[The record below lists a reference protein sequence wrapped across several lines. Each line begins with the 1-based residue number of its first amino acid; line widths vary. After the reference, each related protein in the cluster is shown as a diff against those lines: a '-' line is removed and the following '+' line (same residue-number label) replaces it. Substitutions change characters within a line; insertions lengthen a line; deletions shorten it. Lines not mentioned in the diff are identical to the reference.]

1 MISVIVPIFNQ
12 ERYIKKCLCSIL
24 TQSYRDVEVIAV
36 NDGSTDNTLKIL
48 KDLSK
53 KDHRVKIIDKINEG
67 VSHARRD
74 GLKAAK
80 GHFICFV
87 DSDDYLPERA
97 LETLYSIILKE
108 NVDIVIGQCI
118 RKIGPFT
125 KRACNRNKYCE
136 RRITLPELWDQLYIS
151 FMGVNILPVQ
161 VWGKLYKKDVIDDA
175 LNHSSLFSD
184 KVQSLGEDEYFNLML
199 HPFVKS
205 IFITCQYVYVYRYG
219 GITSRYNENLKELY
233 EMSDIR
239 LKLLDK
245 YKYTKGY
252 PTLFI
257 EFKNCIFSD
266 ILQRMEYL
274 NENKS
279 EIFSFLDYELG
290 KRETYKRM
298 ADYYK
303 SVSPNSE
310 INALLTRDFEKIW
323 SIASSKYEKGRKG
336 RVMKKLL
343 MIASNSIGKW
353 FSLANTY
360 RHR

>member
-1 MISVIVPIFNQ
+1 
-12 ERYIKKCLCSIL
+12 
-24 TQSYRDVEVIAV
+24 VEVIAV

-48 KDLSK
+48 KDIAK

-67 VSHARRD
+67 VSCARRD

-80 GHFICFV
+80 GHYICFV
-87 DSDDYLPERA
+87 DSDDYIPEGA
-97 LETLYSIILKE
+97 LETLYSHILKE

-125 KRACNRNKYCE
+125 KKTYKRNKYCE

-175 LNHSSLFSD
+175 INHSNLFSD

-205 IFITCQYVYVYRYG
+205 IFFTNKFVYVYRYG
-219 GITSRYNENLKELY
+219 GITSKYNKNLKELY

-245 YKYTKGY
+245 YKYMKGY
-252 PTLFI
+252 PSLFI
-257 EFKNCIFSD
+257 EYKNCIFSD

-274 NENKS
+274 KENKNQ
-279 EIFSFLDYELG
+279 IFSFLDYELG

-298 ADYYK
+298 IDYYNG
-303 SVSPNSE
+303 VGPNVE
-310 INALLTRDFEKIW
+310 INALITRDYEKIW
-323 SIASSKYEKGRKG
+323 SIASSRFENGRKR

-343 MIASNSIGKW
+343 MIATNSFGKW
-353 FSLANTY
+353 IW
-360 RHR
+360 